1 VADPATNGVANAW
14 PAGRRDR
21 GENTNAFPLKESDA
35 DRRPAAAAQGVRA
48 GGPRTL
54 EEYERIRLEGAQ
66 RGWRPSDYP
75 LWYFAT
81 HIMPDYSPPPGVRA
95 HQIVGRVGGGRRAIC
110 ISIARSPGWER
121 DPTGDVRWVSEDVVR
136 RTRPAP
142 LELTADEID
151 SDRRYRL
158 HEREWC
164 EWWLS
169 HRPSLSVEVR
179 APEPVPTTEVAS
191 VETFDEWALR
201 HVRWRSEELTLG
213 TRADFGDHWRE
224 GRLEGRWGKW
234 ISPVLGKPRKLRGRA
249 APGIPTPARVSRM
262 SGRRHPSVPVSL
274 AGEPAQAPEGR
285 RESHR

>member
-81 HIMPDYSPPPGVRA
+81 HIMPDY
-95 HQIVGRVGGGRRAIC
+95 
-110 ISIARSPGWER
+110 
-121 DPTGDVRWVSEDVVR
+121 
-136 RTRPAP
+136 
-142 LELTADEID
+142 LTADEID